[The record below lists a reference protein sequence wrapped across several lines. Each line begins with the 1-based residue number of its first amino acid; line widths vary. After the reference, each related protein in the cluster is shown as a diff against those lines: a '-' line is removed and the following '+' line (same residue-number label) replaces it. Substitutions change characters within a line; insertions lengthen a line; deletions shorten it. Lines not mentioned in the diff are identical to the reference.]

1 MNVLDIIVLVA
12 AGLFLIFAGYVIYKR
27 GFKGYSADMKKR
39 DEKGK
44 IIK

>member
-1 MNVLDIIVLVA
+1 MTTIDVIALVLG
-12 AGLFLIFAGYVIYKR
+12 GLFLVLSGYVIYKR

>member
-1 MNVLDIIVLVA
+1 MTTIDVIALVIG
-12 AGLFLIFAGYVIYKR
+12 GLFLGYAGYVIYKR